1 MDNDYETMDMD
12 EWDSSLTQKLM
23 VSSLVNWGKNGSF
36 SAEIRRGMPMYSKDG
51 KEIGKVA
58 AVILKRTHNPAR
70 QILLSR
76 LPDIEGY
83 LIVDVDLIIEV
94 DQEKV
99 VLSVSEGALQSLPKW
114 KTI

>member
-1 MDNDYETMDMD
+1 MDNDYETMDLD

-23 VSSLVNWGKNGSF
+23 VSSMVYWGKNGSF
-36 SAEIRRGMPMYSKDG
+36 SAEIRRGMPIFSKDG
-51 KEIGKVA
+51 METGKVA
-58 AVILKRTHNPAR
+58 AVILKRTHNAAR

-76 LPDIEGY
+76 LPEIEGY
-83 LIVDVDLIIEV
+83 FIVDVDLIVEV